1 MTKNKPL
8 WDGHTIREVTDI
20 HSQNSLIDDEK
31 KTHTPTSHLP
41 SRNCLR
47 FNDLYLT
54 ILEPLKIKLTI

>member
-1 MTKNKPL
+1 M
-8 WDGHTIREVTDI
+8 GHTIREVTDI